1 MSVVMPAAGL
11 RKAKHFDEISEIMG
25 RLALERQKECDVK
38 SMQSEPVATQESK
51 DAAKD
56 NEESVAALREQVRNQ
71 KNELTRLKT
80 QLMRAEKAMAEKSA
94 VIKMLEAENK
104 HLSSMVDEGLAS
116 QYMKDMYESAPQKRT
131 AKQQQDS
138 KVLRSLNGSIGE
150 SNVAPIVVRM
160 PDNPRL
166 GWAVSK
172 SGIVMHRL
180 MIEFSATLNH
190 LDGRKMM
197 LKWSV
202 LRRYSSFEKLIQD
215 LHAAG
220 FRQLPSL
227 PAKSWFRVDPK
238 RRQQQ
243 LGTFI
248 NQLLVVPGVLS
259 MAPFRKF
266 LNLTTE
272 MASLLPGGSNRTGAK
287 KRVRSRS

>member
-1 MSVVMPAAGL
+1 MSVAMPAGAL

-25 RLALERQKECDVK
+25 RLALERRKQSDAKA
-38 SMQSEPVATQESK
+38 MQQESVPSQEPTSTPCN
-51 DAAKD
+51 DT
-56 NEESVAALREQVRNQ
+56 ESIAALREQVRNQ
-71 KNELTRLKT
+71 KNELARLKS
-80 QLMRAEKAMAEKSA
+80 QLMRAEKAVSEKSA

-131 AKQQQDS
+131 AKQKQDS

-150 SNVAPIVVRM
+150 GNVAPIVVRM
-160 PDNPRL
+160 PDNPKL

-202 LRRYSSFEKLIQD
+202 LRRYSAFEKVTAISPLHHSQACACVLI
-215 LHAAG
+215 
-220 FRQLPSL
+220 
-227 PAKSWFRVDPK
+227 V
-238 RRQQQ
+238 
-243 LGTFI
+243 
-248 NQLLVVPGVLS
+248 
-259 MAPFRKF
+259 
-266 LNLTTE
+266 
-272 MASLLPGGSNRTGAK
+272 
-287 KRVRSRS
+287 